1 MGKYI
6 VGITGASGSIYAK
19 RLIEILLGL
28 NHEVHLCMTNA
39 AKLVLSCELG
49 WDEEALNTEK
59 EYLKEIFSNNKNLF
73 VYEIDEIGSVIASGS
88 FKTDGMVILPC
99 SMGTLSKVANGCSGN
114 ILERAA
120 DVCIKEERKLIVVP
134 REAPF
139 SVIHLENML
148 KLKKAGAVIMPA
160 CPSFYHNPSSIDDL
174 VDSLCSRILDLLGIE
189 GTDEYRWEGL

>member
-19 RLIEILLGL
+19 RLIEILLERGDK
-28 NHEVHLCMTNA
+28 VHLCMTNA
-39 AKLVLSCELG
+39 SRLVLNCELG
-49 WDEEALNTEK
+49 WDEKKLGTDK
-59 EYLKEIFSNNKNLF
+59 EYIRGLFPNSENLF
-73 VYEIDEIGSVIASGS
+73 IYGIDEIGSVIASGS
-88 FKTDGMVILPC
+88 FKTDGMIILPC
-99 SMGTLSKVANGCSGN
+99 SMGTLSKVACGCSGN

-120 DVCIKEERKLIVVP
+120 DVCLKEERKIIVVP

-189 GTDEYRWEGL
+189 GTNRYRWEGM